1 PLHTSK
7 LAGINITGTNL
18 NVFTG
23 ITTIGGGTVTILLS
37 GSSPSGVAVFNNNA
51 QINSDG
57 AVSITAS
64 TSMTTGGGIT
74 TTNDAITID
83 ATVFL
88 TNSVVIDSGSVGA
101 PVLYTKTIDC
111 LPANTHALTI
121 NAGIS
126 GTITVQGSVGK
137 TTALRSLTL
146 ENSNGVQFGTIDAD
160 WLVASDYVRV
170 QYAQNN
176 ANVVFNGAM
185 VTDSFNAL
193 TGPYSVNLAGHE
205 SVIGTAD
212 FQNIQQAIFG
222 NASTDVLLFLSALTV
237 LTPSVIE
244 LFGEIRTRE
253 SAVTLGDYNTPIY
266 LRGADSV
273 IDTTNGGDPSY
284 SRGATITFGGFIE
297 GSAGTGNE
305 NLDFNSGTD
314 GDIVYMRDIGGS
326 RRVGTM
332 YVRNG
337 RNMVYPNIT
346 AQSVIQIAGTGTTTF
361 NGVVNTTSATGVDI
375 TTTNIVLNNLITT
388 IVNPLMTDSAPGIV
402 NLQAT
407 GGTASATTGI
417 ITMLDPGRIVAANDV
432 SIRGN
437 RNVVPAILVYEAT
450 PAGPD
455 LTPQTRDFITT
466 TTLGAD
472 VLIESSI
479 NFISPGET
487 ANNNFIINTK
497 AANGNITLQ
506 GAIDGNWNNFV
517 LISGTGT
524 VATTAAAPMTEVA
537 TLTLQDNSGLSN
549 GTINLNA
556 SIAVDWIEVFPQNYA
571 VNILGSSNTVGV
583 RSYYKYGNTQHPVFH
598 NTGGVRFGDDATD
611 YIWFRERLTS
621 VASTTT
627 VTGVIEANFTIAFG
641 N

>member
-1 PLHTSK
+1 SPVAGAGSLSVGTVLLQSLTSILSLTDNGDITSDGAVTLTAAGGIQSASEVTTSADDVTMTSALTLTGTVTIDTGSNAGSITFNQTVNGSQDLTLNAGLGNITFNQSVGQTNRLKLLKIVSTADATFAATASAEAFLQQAGSGTTTFAGPLHTSK

-237 LTPSVIE
+237 LTP
-244 LFGEIRTRE
+244 
-253 SAVTLGDYNTPIY
+253 
-266 LRGADSV
+266 
-273 IDTTNGGDPSY
+273 
-284 SRGATITFGGFIE
+284 
-297 GSAGTGNE
+297 
-305 NLDFNSGTD
+305 
-314 GDIVYMRDIGGS
+314 
-326 RRVGTM
+326 
-332 YVRNG
+332 
-337 RNMVYPNIT
+337 
-346 AQSVIQIAGTGTTTF
+346 
-361 NGVVNTTSATGVDI
+361 
-375 TTTNIVLNNLITT
+375 
-388 IVNPLMTDSAPGIV
+388 
-402 NLQAT
+402 
-407 GGTASATTGI
+407 
-417 ITMLDPGRIVAANDV
+417 
-432 SIRGN
+432 
-437 RNVVPAILVYEAT
+437 
-450 PAGPD
+450 
-455 LTPQTRDFITT
+455 
-466 TTLGAD
+466 
-472 VLIESSI
+472 
-479 NFISPGET
+479 
-487 ANNNFIINTK
+487 
-497 AANGNITLQ
+497 
-506 GAIDGNWNNFV
+506 
-517 LISGTGT
+517 
-524 VATTAAAPMTEVA
+524 
-537 TLTLQDNSGLSN
+537 
-549 GTINLNA
+549 
-556 SIAVDWIEVFPQNYA
+556 
-571 VNILGSSNTVGV
+571 
-583 RSYYKYGNTQHPVFH
+583 
-598 NTGGVRFGDDATD
+598 
-611 YIWFRERLTS
+611 
-621 VASTTT
+621 
-627 VTGVIEANFTIAFG
+627 
-641 N
+641 